1 MEALEDI
8 DLKQKYFYIEIV
20 EIRKES
26 LKEVLKKGYKEMYE
40 DSLRISEEWQ
50 SAEDEASNPHYRQK
64 KTYQTINLFKPRAD
78 AKSRQGIKN

>member
-1 MEALEDI
+1 MEAIKCIFENGYFKPLEDI

-40 DSLRISEEWQ
+40 DSLKISEEWQ
-50 SAEDEASNPHYRQK
+50 SAEE
-64 KTYQTINLFKPRAD
+64 
-78 AKSRQGIKN
+78 